1 MDEFKLYD
9 EQLEK
14 FQGILA
20 ENGLV
25 GEILT
30 QKYPIEVEVKRNP
43 RDTMQVGLFKDA
55 MEDTAHRETKLVL
68 TFPIGETRIRF
79 FGKLELK
86 DKTLN
91 KIKSNAN
98 KLRDLYLQGLFA
110 ILNTAGQDEENGQTE
125 ECEVEE

>member
-30 QKYPIEVEVKRNP
+30 QKYPIEVKVKRNP
-43 RDTMQVGLFKDA
+43 RDTMQLGLFKDA

-110 ILNTAGQDEENGQTE
+110 ILNTAGQEDEE
-125 ECEVEE
+125 